1 MSLWYLSSMY
11 SVRCGKN
18 KVLTAYS
25 YRLSILGYPGN
36 PNSTAN
42 LGLLDQRLAV
52 EWVRDNI
59 GKFGGDPSRIILFGQ
74 SAGGASID
82 LYSYAYADDPI
93 VAGIIPE
100 SGNQWGWAL
109 PNPEARNAGYWFN
122 VTQTLGCGDASS
134 PPDQVLSCMR
144 GKNATAILDAVPQ
157 LSGTASI
164 LGGFG
169 PTADGKTA
177 FADFKTRTPAKVPM
191 LIGNNNYEAGL
202 FRVQFALRGEL
213 LADNFWDALNL
224 QAFTCPSGLRA
235 NASIAANIPVW
246 RYRYFG
252 VFPNLKV
259 SSLSL
264 FLLCY
269 TNILPDQR

>member
-1 MSLWYLSSMY
+1 M
-11 SVRCGKN
+11 RCEEKL
-18 KVLTAYS
+18 LTASS

-59 GKFGGDPSRIILFGQ
+59 EKFGGDPSRIILFGQ
-74 SAGGASID
+74 SAGGASVD
-82 LYSYAYADDPI
+82 LYSYAYVDDPI

-100 SGNQWGWAL
+100 SGNLWGWAL
-109 PNPEARNAGYWFN
+109 PNPEARNARFWFN
-122 VTQTLGCGDASS
+122 VTETVGCGNAAS
-134 PPDQVLSCMR
+134 PPDEVLSCMR
-144 GKNATAILDAVPQ
+144 GKNATAILDAVPR
-157 LSGTASI
+157 LSGTDSI

-169 PTADGKTA
+169 PTADGETA
-177 FADFKTRTPAKVPM
+177 FADFKTRTPARVPM

-202 FRVQFALRGEL
+202 FRLQFALRGEL
-213 LADNFWDALNL
+213 LDNKLWDALNL

-235 NASIAANIPVW
+235 NASIAADIPVW

-252 VFPNLKV
+252 EFPNLRV
-259 SSLSL
+259 GAV
-264 FLLCY
+264 F
-269 TNILPDQR
+269 ILPSCYANIPSDQRRCWSMAPG